1 MPSSDFIARL
11 IGMVVFAL
19 LGARLGINAA
29 IALDIPEAEE
39 AFWFFF
45 SLLGFLSGL
54 ILTPYF
60 TTRPISR
67 ISNAVRET
75 PIETLF
81 TGIIGMTLGLFI
93 ALLLAYPLSQLLTPW
108 DAILP
113 PLVSVLGGYFG
124 AMIFSVRAREIADLL
139 ADQVGFKRGR
149 LLAMQS
155 DRRLLV
161 DTSVLIDGR
170 LVEVS
175 KTGFLGGTIL
185 IPRFVLT
192 ELHQVA
198 DSSDSLRRNRGRRGL
213 NKLNELQRNNVVP
226 VKIIDDDIEEIVEV
240 DDKLVALSQRL
251 DASLVTN
258 DYPLSKVAE
267 GQGVMVLNINL
278 LANAVRS
285 VYIPGETFPLHII
298 QEGTD
303 NNQGVGYLDDG
314 TMVVVEYGKRYMDRT
329 VNVEVTK
336 LINREAGRMI
346 FAIPETE
353 KPRS

>member
-1 MPSSDFIARL
+1 MLSADFIARL
-11 IGMVVFAL
+11 IGMVFFAL
-19 LGARLGINAA
+19 VGARLGLDASAA
-29 IALDIPEAEE
+29 FDLPQAEE

-45 SLLGFLSGL
+45 SLLGFLFGL
-54 ILTPYF
+54 IITPYIS
-60 TTRPISR
+60 TRPIRRLSQM
-67 ISNAVRET
+67 IKET

-81 TGIIGMTLGLFI
+81 MVLIGVTIGLFV
-93 ALLLAYPLSQLLTPW
+93 ALLLAYPLAQIVPPW
-108 DAILP
+108 NSYLP
-113 PLVSVLGGYFG
+113 PIVSVLGAYFG
-124 AMIFSVRAREIADLL
+124 ATIFSVRAREIADLL
-139 ADQVGFKRGR
+139 ADQFGFKRGR

-155 DRRLLV
+155 DRKLLV

-170 LVEVS
+170 LVEIS

-198 DSSDSLRRNRGRRGL
+198 DSSDTLRRNRGRRGL
-213 NKLNELQRNNVVP
+213 TKLNELQRNTVIP
-226 VKIIDDDIEEIVEV
+226 VKIIDDDIEEIAEV
-240 DDKLVALSQRL
+240 DNKLVALSQRL
-251 DASLVTN
+251 DAALLTN

-303 NNQGVGYLDDG
+303 SDQGVGYLDDG
-314 TMVVVEYGKRYMDRT
+314 TMVVVERGKRYMDRT

-346 FAIPETE
+346 FAIPESE
-353 KPRS
+353 KSR